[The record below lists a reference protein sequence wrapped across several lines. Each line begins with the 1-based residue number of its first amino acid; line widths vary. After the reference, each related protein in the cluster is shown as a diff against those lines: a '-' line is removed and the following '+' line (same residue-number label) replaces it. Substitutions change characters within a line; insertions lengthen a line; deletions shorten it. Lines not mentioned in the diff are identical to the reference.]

1 MITDILLI
9 TGLVLVSFIL
19 LGIIEWCNNQVT
31 SSEDSEILMDEM

>member
-9 TGLVLVSFIL
+9 SGLILAFFIL

-31 SSEDSEILMDEM
+31 PAEDSEV

>member
-31 SSEDSEILMDEM
+31 PSEDSEILMDEM